1 MMWNIFK
8 SKKEKSEIKS
18 KNLQEELEDFIKK
31 YKDYF
36 NCYAFAGTNII
47 IYKEPQIKNDKL
59 VLRFIVSNTPKGYSN
74 YDEIWCF
81 QLKYGENFLEEH
93 RTRFLKLKTQLEQL
107 GLKLESI

>member
-8 SKKEKSEIKS
+8 SKKEKAEIKS
-18 KNLQEELEDFIKK
+18 KTLQKELEDFIKK

-36 NCYAFAGTNII
+36 NCYAFTGTYII
-47 IYKEPQIKNDKL
+47 IYKEPQIKDDKL
-59 VLRFIVSNTPKGYSN
+59 ILNFITTNTPKGYSN
-74 YDEIWCF
+74 YDEICYF
-81 QLKYGENFLEEH
+81 QFKYGEDFLKEH